1 VSKIIGCI
9 CQISPNFSSLP
20 VPCPTAGGPARRQ
33 AGGRQDCLVKN
44 TLLQKSIA
52 DFGLY
57 KGFIS
62 DKLYSISWKIIKEIG
77 E

>member
-1 VSKIIGCI
+1 VSKIIGGI

-20 VPCPTAGGPARRQ
+20 LPCPTGRQ

-52 DFGLY
+52 DFGLH

-62 DKLYSISWKIIKEIG
+62 DKLYNISWKIIKEIG
-77 E
+77 G